1 MEYIGFNRLGK
12 VIAEKQKAFTNTM
25 KDMEEFSYRDFCMCV
40 KRLVFRKTRI
50 SKIDKDNMRKH
61 FDFDLLD

>member
-25 KDMEEFSYRDFCMCV
+25 KDMEEFSYRDFFMCV
-40 KRLVFRKTRI
+40 KRLVFRNTKTP
-50 SKIDKDNMRKH
+50 K
-61 FDFDLLD
+61 